1 MASPIHATL
10 ERLTASIQ
18 YLGARYGA
26 PSEVA
31 RWSSDVVDDADAVN
45 HLLDVTLGIYGTDN
59 RQVAASFLP
68 MGYFWYL
75 MTGALA
81 CFIHERR
88 LPDVSAGAVTVDPL
102 RGVTFAS
109 PRFFALPDDPDAG
122 HPDAVVVP
130 DLDTLRRT
138 LVETLEREHA
148 EPLFATIRSVTRLG
162 IPGMRANF
170 HDRLVS
176 AILWLAEAAGD
187 LDIARREVPAFV
199 ALFSHK
205 TRSGLIEIEHEG
217 KSGLFIGRGGCCL
230 NYHLPG
236 REKCDTCCLRPM
248 LERVAILREHLVSGD
263 GH

>member
-81 CFIHERR
+81 CFVHEGR
-88 LPDVSAGAVTVDPL
+88 LPDVSASAVTVDPL

-205 TRSGLIEIEHEG
+205 TRSGLIEIEYEG